1 MKNHIVTLL
10 FFLLT
15 YCLITCTPVP
25 KAANMMETAL
35 VTAFPDW
42 SKNANIYE
50 VNIRQYTPEGTIK
63 AFHEQHLQRLKTMGV
78 DILWLMP
85 IFPISETKRKG
96 NLGSYY
102 AVSSFRRINPEFG
115 TMADVDA
122 LIQKAHELGMKII
135 LDWVPNHTGWNHEW
149 ITAHPDYYT
158 HKNGQIT
165 DPLNPKTGESEGWT
179 DVADLNYD
187 NPAMREAM
195 IADLLYWVKEK
206 KVDGFRMDIAY
217 GVPLDFWQQCIPAL
231 RKANPELF
239 LLAEAELPE
248 HQQSDSLFTMNYA
261 WTLHHRLNAIAQG
274 KDSLEALDR
283 WYAEE
288 KPKFPKGYLM
298 HFITNHD
305 ENSWAGTEQ
314 ERMKDAVDAMAVL
327 AFTFDGMPL
336 IYSGQEEP
344 LTKRLQFFEKDL
356 IEWKTYS
363 KQDFYAKLL
372 ALKHRNQALW
382 NGEKG
387 GKITRVVTNNNK
399 NIYAYYREQTG
410 DRVLVILNLSNEAQ
424 TAILQASQC
433 EGTYNN
439 LFLGN
444 SMTVTNGQTIHLKAW
459 DYLVLEL
466 QK

>member
-1 MKNHIVTLL
+1 MSNCIAKLF

-15 YCLITCTPVP
+15 YLLVTCTPAP
-25 KAANMMETAL
+25 KAANVMETAP

-63 AFHEQHLQRLKTMGV
+63 AFQEQHLQRLKTMGV

-96 NLGSYY
+96 TLGSYY
-102 AVSSFRRINPEFG
+102 AVSSFKTINPEFG

-122 LIQKAHELGMKII
+122 LIQKAHELDMKII
-135 LDWVPNHTGWNHEW
+135 LDWVPNHTGWDHEW

-195 IADLLYWVKEK
+195 ITDLLYWVKEK

-231 RKANPELF
+231 SRANPELF

-288 KPKFPKGYLM
+288 RSKFPKGYLM

-336 IYSGQEEP
+336 MYSGQEEP

-363 KQDFYAKLL
+363 KQDFYTKLL

-387 GKITRVVTNNNK
+387 GKVTRVATNNNK
-399 NIYAYYREQTG
+399 NIYAYSREQAG
-410 DRVLVILNLSNEAQ
+410 DRVLVILNLSNTSQ
-424 TAILQASQC
+424 TATLQVSQY
-433 EGTYNN
+433 EGTYSN
-439 LFLGN
+439 LFSGN
-444 SMTVTNGQTIHLKAW
+444 PMTITNGQTIHLKAW